1 VERKAKAQERKPL
14 DGTNEDRSVCTQDA
28 ALFLGLSPKTLEA
41 WRLQERG
48 PQYCRYGVNGA
59 IRYLLSDLREF
70 QAQHAVRPQATAAA

>member
-1 VERKAKAQERKPL
+1 MERKTQERKLL
-14 DGTNEDRSVCTQDA
+14 DGANEDRSLCTHDA

-70 QAQHAVRPQATAAA
+70 QVRHAVRPQVTAAA